1 MECKIDLI
9 EMKLVTGRAAW
20 GGKKQMK
27 CKGAMVIKNVNYK
40 EIIGVTEKKVKY
52 VNQTVIFLKCK

>member
-1 MECKIDLI
+1 MGE
-9 EMKLVTGRAAW
+9 
-20 GGKKQMK
+20 KKQMK

>member
-20 GGKKQMK
+20 GEKQMK

-40 EIIGVTEKKVKY
+40 EIITPLRRK
-52 VNQTVIFLKCK
+52 